1 MRFDIPSK
9 LSATLF
15 LIVCAITFS
24 WQLNAALFVI
34 LILIGILP
42 RYLTQRGIRDVGPRS
57 FQRFLTTMV
66 VFVLL
71 ITILN
76 GLLLR
81 EGKEMPTS
89 IGLTFFE
96 GGLEFGLRTSF
107 RLAVISAALVLFFSF
122 TPLRDFLAYLQQT
135 SVPSA
140 LVVILFLSLHFIGQL
155 PERIA
160 QIFTAQ
166 EARGTDVRGN
176 LIARTKAFVSIVS
189 PLVLSSIIETLD
201 RGAALEARGFRGHL
215 ASYQQPSSP
224 SAFTRIVTIVFLL
237 ASFTLLVRSFVQ

>member
-1 MRFDIPSK
+1 MRVDIPSK

-15 LIVCAITFS
+15 FIICALTLS
-24 WQLNAALFVI
+24 WQLNAALFVVLTI
-34 LILIGILP
+34 IGTLS
-42 RYLTQRGIRDVGPRS
+42 QRSPQRRTLQVGHHT
-57 FQRFLTTMV
+57 FQRFLLTIV
-66 VFVLL
+66 AFVLL

-76 GLLLR
+76 ALLLR
-81 EGKEMPTS
+81 EGKELQTS
-89 IGLTFFE
+89 IGLTFYS

-107 RLAVISAALVLFFSF
+107 RLAVISAALVLFFSY
-122 TPLRDFLAYLQQT
+122 TPLRDFIVYLQQT

-166 EARGTDVRGN
+166 EARGAPVRGN
-176 LIARTKAFVSIVS
+176 LFARTKAFASILS

-201 RGAALEARGFRGHL
+201 RGAALEVRGFRGHL
-215 ASYQQPSSP
+215 SSHQQPSSP
-224 SAFTRIVTIVFLL
+224 TAASRIVTMIFLL
-237 ASFTLLVRSFVQ
+237 ASFALVVWSFIQ